1 MPCVFLAIGGL
12 ALWSFRRKEARFEQ
26 YTGQFIQGATKH
38 SLRDVEAIRLI
49 REDAGVLARFLK
61 RPVWDAI
68 DFRIPDQLQGID
80 SKTDP
85 LARNLF
91 TNRG

>member
-1 MPCVFLAIGGL
+1 M
-12 ALWSFRRKEARFEQ
+12 
-26 YTGQFIQGATKH
+26 
-38 SLRDVEAIRLI
+38 EAIRLI
-49 REDAGVLARFLK
+49 PEDAGVLARYLN

-68 DFRIPDQLQGID
+68 DYRIPDQLLGID
-80 SKTDP
+80 SKTDT

>member
-1 MPCVFLAIGGL
+1 M
-12 ALWSFRRKEARFEQ
+12 
-26 YTGQFIQGATKH
+26 
-38 SLRDVEAIRLI
+38 EAIRLI
-49 REDAGVLARFLK
+49 REDAGVLARYFK

-68 DFRIPDQLQGID
+68 DCRIPDQLQGID
-80 SKTDP
+80 SKANT